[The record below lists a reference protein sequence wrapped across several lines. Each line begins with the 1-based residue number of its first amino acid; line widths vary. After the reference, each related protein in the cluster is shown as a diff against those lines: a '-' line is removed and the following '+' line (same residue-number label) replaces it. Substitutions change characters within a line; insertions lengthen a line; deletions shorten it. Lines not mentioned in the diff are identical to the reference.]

1 MYIMRNKEIIMKLGT
16 KIIGDFGAMLPIWEG
31 KIVTIDSTYGSE
43 WEEAK
48 IKWNDDS
55 HTWLLMSEINTP
67 STIDG
72 SPIGY
77 YTEDT
82 YNRLAEGYCRL

>member
-1 MYIMRNKEIIMKLGT
+1 MKLGT

-31 KIVTIDSTYGSE
+31 KIVTIDCTYGSDM
-43 WEEAK
+43 EEAK
-48 IKWNDDS
+48 IKWDDDS

-67 STIDG
+67 STING

-82 YNRLAEGYCRL
+82 YNRLADGECRL

>member
-43 WEEAK
+43 WEEVK

-77 YTEDT
+77 YTEEA
-82 YNRLAEGYCRL
+82 YYE